1 MTALDDILD
10 GLVAELELERE
21 LGARTVEID
30 RALLRGEPAAPVPR
44 PVAAP
49 VQSGAS
55 VGAPRGAVAAPVVAP
70 VVVRR
75 ETRDVPRDVRRETRD
90 VQYDFVFLHH
100 RALNA
105 AGTEMMAKIVAAMG
119 RTGETAPVLVTPP
132 RPPAKVYVALGARAL
147 ELWFP
152 GLKGAPGNWLT
163 ADDGAEVLV
172 TYSPEFILRFR
183 TVTPEVQQ
191 IKKAMWVAIKSVLKK
206 V

>member
-1 MTALDDILD
+1 MTALDYILD

-30 RALLRGEPAAPVPR
+30 RALLRGEPAAPVAR

-49 VQSGAS
+49 VQSGA
-55 VGAPRGAVAAPVVAP
+55 PRVPRVS
-70 VVVRR
+70 
-75 ETRDVPRDVRRETRD
+75 RDVPRDVPRVAERAPSDARR
-90 VQYDFVFLHH
+90 YDFVFLHH

-152 GLKGAPGNWLT
+152 GLKGAPGNWLK

>member
-30 RALLRGEPAAPVPR
+30 RALLREPD
-44 PVAAP
+44 
-49 VQSGAS
+49 
-55 VGAPRGAVAAPVVAP
+55 APRVSRDVPVVAP

-105 AGTEMMAKIVAAMG
+105 AGTEMMAKIVSAMG

>member
-1 MTALDDILD
+1 VTALDDILD

-30 RALLRGEPAAPVPR
+30 RALLRGEPAAPVAR
-44 PVAAP
+44 PAAAP
-49 VQSGAS
+49 AQSGAS

-75 ETRDVPRDVRRETRD
+75 ETRDVPRDVRRETRE
-90 VQYDFVFLHH
+90 HH
-100 RALNA
+100 RALGP

-152 GLKGAPGNWLT
+152 GLKGAPGNWLK

>member
-30 RALLRGEPAAPVPR
+30 RALLRGEPAAPVAR
-44 PVAAP
+44 PAAAP
-49 VQSGAS
+49 AQSGAL
-55 VGAPRGAVAAPVVAP
+55 VGAPRVS
-70 VVVRR
+70 
-75 ETRDVPRDVRRETRD
+75 RDVPRDVPRVAERAPSDARR
-90 VQYDFVFLHH
+90 YDFVFLHH